1 MLEFRCDR
9 LVCRNGQ
16 IFAVIG
22 ALLSI
27 TGFIS
32 NNVDLGF
39 FGIALTFACFSG
51 ALTCCVRSD
60 NPAKRI
66 LEVVLMF
73 GSFGTIFYGYFL
85 TGSLLLLGFTALI
98 VVMLF
103 VGFVLSYLAPKLLR
117 KTGKA

>member
-1 MLEFRCDR
+1 
-9 LVCRNGQ
+9 
-16 IFAVIG
+16 
-22 ALLSI
+22 
-27 TGFIS
+27 
-32 NNVDLGF
+32 
-39 FGIALTFACFSG
+39 
-51 ALTCCVRSD
+51 
-60 NPAKRI
+60 
-66 LEVVLMF
+66 MF